1 MSELTSHPYFS
12 RKNCMLIFIRKTGN
26 WGAFAQ
32 RESEASE
39 AALAKEGS
47 CYRKAASF
55 TSYEQRGGEAKRA
68 EAGKKTENWTEL
80 TQCV

>member
-12 RKNCMLIFIRKTGN
+12 SKNSRLIFIRKTGN

-32 RESEASE
+32 RESEASK
-39 AALAKEGS
+39 AALAKEDS
-47 CYRKAASF
+47 YNRKAASF
-55 TSYEQRGGEAKRA
+55 TSYEQRGGEAEWA
-68 EAGKKTENWTEL
+68 EAGKTTEHWTEL

>member
-1 MSELTSHPYFS
+1 MSELTSYPYFS
-12 RKNCMLIFIRKTGN
+12 RMNCILILTRKTGH

-55 TSYEQRGGEAKRA
+55 TSYEQRGGEAKWA